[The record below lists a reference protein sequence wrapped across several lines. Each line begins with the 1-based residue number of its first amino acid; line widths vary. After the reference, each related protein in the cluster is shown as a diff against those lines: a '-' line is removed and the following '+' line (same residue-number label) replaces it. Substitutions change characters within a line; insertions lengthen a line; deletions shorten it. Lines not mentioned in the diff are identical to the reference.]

1 MSLEKDQAFFK
12 NFSIVVVIL
21 AMLMIVFVVT
31 ANVVGNTVP
40 HGNPDAKAAQ
50 VSERTA
56 PVGDVRLE
64 GESIADESDTGND
77 TGKQEV
83 AAAADEPKSGQAV
96 YDSVC
101 MSCHS
106 GAIAAAP
113 TTGDKAAWA
122 PRIEKGIETLYKH
135 AINGFQGEGSAM
147 AMPARGGVSS
157 LSDKEV
163 KVAVDYMVEQSQ

>member
-12 NFSIVVVIL
+12 NFSIVVIIL
-21 AMLMIVFVVT
+21 AVLMVLFVV
-31 ANVVGNTVP
+31 AASIVGDTISY
-40 HGNPDAKAAQ
+40 GDPDAKTAQ

-64 GESIADESDTGND
+64 GEAMPAEADT
-77 TGKQEV
+77 TKQQV
-83 AAAADEPKSGQAV
+83 AAASDEPKSGQAV

-101 MSCHS
+101 MSCHG

-113 TTGDKAAWA
+113 ATGDKAAWA

-135 AINGFQGEGSAM
+135 AIEGFQGEGSAM
-147 AMPARGGVSS
+147 AMPARGGNSS
-157 LSDKEV
+157 LSDEEV
-163 KVAVDYMVEQSQ
+163 KAAVDYMVEQSQ